1 MGKYVRRYLLEAG
14 GDAHAIIALILF
26 FAIFSLLLYFVLS
39 KPKGFYKEESKL
51 PLDVEDKNKKEL

>member
-51 PLDVEDKNKKEL
+51 PLDIKDKNKKEL